1 METSPS
7 ETIKKRGSQMKKVI
21 FASVFA
27 IGLAACGGGGGGDKA
42 AQLTKLCMAEEDSN
56 AAECEC
62 MSNAAVEK
70 LDGDMVDMLLKAAK
84 SDGDSD
90 AAMAAM
96 MGDLTPDQM
105 GKFMT
110 FAMEA
115 GTTCGVE

>member
-21 FASVFA
+21 IASVLA
-27 IGLAACGGGGGGDKA
+27 IGLAACGGGGDKA

-62 MSNAAVEK
+62 MSTAAVDK
-70 LDGDMVDMLLKAAK
+70 LDGEMVDMLLKAAK
-84 SDGDSD
+84 SGGDSD
-90 AAMAAM
+90 AAMASM
-96 MGDLTPDQM
+96 MGDLTPEQM

-115 GTTCGVE
+115 GTTCGLE